1 MNNLAYIYKLWL
13 SIAKTSGMLTT
24 SDVLLAAKRLVEGYN
39 DEDITESINEFEKF
53 AKDISL
59 DETLEYI
66 QKLKLSKKYNILINL
81 FMVIMLKNINQDRVE
96 KKQIQAL
103 KTIYNRLNFPYLY
116 DLLYLLMNRKYA
128 RAHKLLNDKKLNI
141 NFICFDQNVQSEINK
156 SFEKFQVRFIVLK
169 INNFFM
175 LLNSHSHDL
184 GIYSYHDRGK
194 ELSLIEKCRE
204 FKISPYD
211 FNKHSIR
218 DHSIYYIDKSTFI
231 KISNTKEII
240 CMDEFVLTE
249 LFSFNNDKNFL
260 VSDAANDS
268 VQALQCSIVKNHIYN
283 IQAKDLN
290 IGYSRW
296 RTIDRNVNFNIHEGD
311 LVAIMG
317 PSGSGKTTLLRAFV
331 KQAKILKGELL
342 INNEKIS
349 EKFFR
354 RIGYVPQDDILIKDL
369 SVYDNMYYYY
379 RLHFGD
385 EKSDEEINGLISQ
398 QLRNLGIYDIKHS
411 PVHRNGKYVISGG
424 QRKRLNIALELLKD
438 VDLILMDEP
447 TSGLSS
453 LDSEKIIEELKKIT
467 RLNKI
472 VIINIHQPSTAMY
485 KKFDQVIVF
494 NEYGNNIYTNK
505 SSEVLKIFKL
515 VKTEDT
521 YLFNSD
527 EDKDELECVKCD
539 KSDPEL
545 LLEIQA
551 DEKSNFWNLFGYL
564 NNFTD
569 KSK

>member
-39 DEDITESINEFEKF
+39 DEDITESIDEFEKF

-103 KTIYNRLNFPYLY
+103 KDIYSRLNFPYLY

-128 RAHKLLNDKKLNI
+128 KAHKLLNDKKLNI

-156 SFEKFQVRFIVLK
+156 SFEQFQVRFIVLK

-184 GIYSYHDRGK
+184 GIYSYNNGSK
-194 ELSLIEKCRE
+194 ELSLIEKCKE
-204 FKISPYD
+204 FKINPY
-211 FNKHSIR
+211 FFSKHSIR
-218 DHSIYYIDKSTFI
+218 DHSIYYIDKHSFI
-231 KISNTKEII
+231 KISNSKEII
-240 CMDEFVLTE
+240 CMDEFVLKE
-249 LFSFNNDKNFL
+249 LFSLNNDKNFL
-260 VSDAANDS
+260 VSDVVSDTIES
-268 VQALQCSIVKNHIYN
+268 YQCSIVKNHIYN

-354 RIGYVPQDDILIKDL
+354 RIGYVPQDDVLIKDL

-379 RLHFGD
+379 RLHFGN
-385 EKSDEEINGLISQ
+385 EKSDDEINGLISQ

-411 PVHRNGKYVISGG
+411 PVSRNGKYMISGG

-453 LDSEKIIEELKKIT
+453 LDSEKITKELKKIAL
-467 RLNKI
+467 LNKI

-485 KKFDQVIVF
+485 KRFDQVIVF
-494 NEYGNNIYTNK
+494 NEFGNNIYTNK

-527 EDKDELECVKCD
+527 GDEDEFECMKCD

-551 DEKSNFWNLFGYL
+551 DEKSNFWNLFSYL

-569 KSK
+569 KK